1 MYYHRFASLFA
12 RVTVPLLVFA
22 LSAICG
28 YADTIP
34 EDIVNYPVKK
44 DPLTMYKDISSLKK
58 EILLN
63 DIRIMQEKSLRM
75 RTLSVSAGVNI
86 AVPNDILSDVIS
98 AHGVSMGLNYCCS
111 DFKRL
116 CY

>member
-34 EDIVNYPVKK
+34 EDIVSYPVKK
-44 DPLTMYKDISSLKK
+44 APLTMYKDISSLKK
-58 EILLN
+58 
-63 DIRIMQEKSLRM
+63 
-75 RTLSVSAGVNI
+75 
-86 AVPNDILSDVIS
+86 
-98 AHGVSMGLNYCCS
+98 
-111 DFKRL
+111 
-116 CY
+116 